1 MVPEVVHWELALWT
15 SRAMARDVVA
25 LDMMDNGV

>member
-1 MVPEVVHWELALWT
+1 VHWELALWT